1 MATFNG
7 TKLLMFPKLNSS
19 FQWGEAA
26 KLSSS
31 RGVVYVGTSS
41 DDKLVTPICEF
52 SSRSAYSSE
61 LDVTN
66 VSYFSYL
73 LNLNLVEVNF
83 GCSQKYNIKLT
94 LLFY

>member
-19 FQWGEAA
+19 FQWGGAA
-26 KLSSS
+26 VLSSS

-41 DDKLVTPICEF
+41 EDELVTPICEF

-83 GCSQKYNIKLT
+83 GCSQKYNTKLT
-94 LLFY
+94 